1 MKLNERIIE
10 IHKQYPEMSW
20 LERNR
25 LIKEKLAS
33 EVDERE
39 AYIKRLHRLI
49 EVSLDMSQQPE
60 LAELMSE
67 APKMRSYES

>member
-1 MKLNERIIE
+1 MKLSDRIAE
-10 IHKQYPEMSW
+10 THRQYPEMSW

-25 LIKEKLAS
+25 LIEKELAS

-39 AYIKRLHRLI
+39 QYIKRLHRLI

-67 APKMRSYES
+67 APKMRSYET